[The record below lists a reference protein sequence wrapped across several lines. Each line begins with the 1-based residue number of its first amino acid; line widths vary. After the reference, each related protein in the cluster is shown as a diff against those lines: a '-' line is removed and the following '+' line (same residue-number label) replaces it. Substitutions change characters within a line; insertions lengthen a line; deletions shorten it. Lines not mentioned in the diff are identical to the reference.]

1 MKNYF
6 RQLEIFD
13 SLDDGELALLEPFS
27 AVKSYGMDEVIL
39 NNSSTTR
46 DLYIILRG
54 RVLSTLKLPGTLDR
68 KYGELAAGDFFGESP
83 VFGNLPLFNTY
94 TAAEPS
100 ELLIIN
106 EKAFSGLIEKNPA
119 AATRLITVLLSGTIR
134 QFRKSSGFLA
144 QVVQWGENASRRVIT
159 DELTGIYNRTFLDDA
174 VENFFNISKSNYKPL
189 SLLMLDVDN
198 CRKINESL
206 DHETGNRLICE
217 FAAIIKNII
226 SRQGIIARYG
236 GDEFSILLPETN
248 REQALAVA
256 EEIRSTVDAYDFSG
270 ILKGCDIKI
279 TTSIGV
285 SSFPE
290 TATELE
296 TFRTRADDSLYRA
309 KELGKNRVACVDQA
323 SPRLK
328 A

>member
-1 MKNYF
+1 MIKYF
-6 RQLEIFD
+6 RQLEIFKALSD
-13 SLDDGELALLEPFS
+13 EELSLLEHCS
-27 AVKSYGMDEVIL
+27 SVKTYNTDDVIL
-39 NNSSTTR
+39 GHSSTKR
-46 DLYIILRG
+46 DLYIILSG

-68 KYGELAAGDFFGESP
+68 KFGELVSGDFFGESS

-94 TAAEPS
+94 TAADKA

-106 EKAFSGLIEKNPA
+106 EKGFSGLIEKNPA
-119 AATRLITVLLSGTIR
+119 AATKLISVLLSGTIR

-144 QVVQWGENASRRVIT
+144 QVVQWGENASRRTIT
-159 DELTGIYNRTFLDDA
+159 DELTGIYNRAFLDDA
-174 VENFFNISKSNYKPL
+174 VESFFNISKSNYKPV

-198 CRKINESL
+198 CRKINETL
-206 DHETGNRLICE
+206 DHETGNRVICE

-248 REQALAVA
+248 REQALAIA
-256 EEIRSTVDAYDFSG
+256 EEIRRTVDDYDFSG
-270 ILKGCDIKI
+270 FLKGNDIKI

-296 TFRTRADDSLYRA
+296 AFRTKADDSLYRA
-309 KELGKNRVACVDQA
+309 KEQGKNRIACVD
-323 SPRLK
+323 
-328 A
+328 

>member
-1 MKNYF
+1 MIKYF
-6 RQLEIFD
+6 RQLELFRTL
-13 SLDDGELALLEPFS
+13 SDGELALLEPCAS
-27 AVKSYGMDEVIL
+27 VKSYNNDDVIL
-39 NNSSTTR
+39 SHSSTSR
-46 DLYIILRG
+46 DLYIILSG

-68 KYGELAAGDFFGESP
+68 KYGELLPGDFFGESP

-94 TAAEPS
+94 TAAEKS

-106 EKAFSGLIEKNPA
+106 EKGFSGLIEKNPA
-119 AATRLITVLLSGTIR
+119 AATKLITLLLSGIIR

-144 QVVQWGENASRRVIT
+144 QIVQWGENASRRVIT
-159 DELTGIYNRTFLDDA
+159 DELTGIYNRAFLDDA

-198 CRKINESL
+198 CRVINETL
-206 DHETGNRLICE
+206 DHDTGNKVICE
-217 FAAIIKNII
+217 FATIIKNII
-226 SRQGIIARYG
+226 SRHGIIARYG

-248 REQALAVA
+248 REQAISIA
-256 EEIRSTVDAYDFSG
+256 EEIRRTVNDYDFSAF
-270 ILKGCDIKI
+270 LKGNDIKI

-296 TFRTRADDSLYRA
+296 IFRTKADDSLYRA
-309 KELGKNRVACVDQA
+309 KEQGKNSVACVD
-323 SPRLK
+323 
-328 A
+328 